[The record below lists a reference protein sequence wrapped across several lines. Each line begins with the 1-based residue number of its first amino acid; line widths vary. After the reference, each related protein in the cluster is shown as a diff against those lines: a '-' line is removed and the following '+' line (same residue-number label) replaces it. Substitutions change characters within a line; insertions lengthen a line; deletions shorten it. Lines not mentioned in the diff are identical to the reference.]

1 MSGVFFY
8 SVGKPLLGFPT
19 ERLRPLHA
27 LAALAHSAGREEFFA
42 QQSRTKNGLDLF
54 CAIRRKFCE
63 AVPLFLWNPPFGLS
77 HRVFAAVDRMVS
89 CLV

>member
-27 LAALAHSAGREEFFA
+27 PFGTTPPAEKSFFA

-63 AVPLFLWNPPFGLS
+63 VVPLFLSNPPFRLFD
-77 HRVFAAVDRMVS
+77 RVFAAVDRMVS